1 MRALYSSGRRGGSSQ
16 VYPCLTAD
24 PIDLSMGGPTRA
36 FAWGFF
42 CRGLAPTALRA
53 YPWALSWLD
62 FAGSRRIAAES
73 LCDSATALRRPI
85 RRFAPGMIQARA
97 LSWLDL
103 SSATSAG
110 CQPARCA
117 KSQVT
122 RRPGDVSEE
131 CAGEIPVSGGT
142 GGMASAAPWLT
153 SSSPRPAQRSTPY
166 AHTCR
171 VRPWSPSA
179 PARSTLLCAW
189 RVRRRRC

>member
-42 CRGLAPTALRA
+42 AGALPLRPCGPTPGLCRGSISPEA
-53 YPWALSWLD
+53 D
-62 FAGSRRIAAES
+62 EIVAES

-85 RRFAPGMIQARA
+85 RRLAPGMIQARA